1 MLLREK
7 KEICPPLR
15 KPRPLQWR
23 SGWAVPCLCGQS
35 CQHQGPRMLIKWDTM
50 SLLNLS
56 NEIPLLNLHLKGS
69 QQVLVGRRQELLLQ
83 DDPFVFNGQDVWNW
97 EMGFWPKWEM
107 VTTNLCGCLKEQ
119 KYSRETTFYSWHTL
133 NVLGWLRMTSNG
145 LKVVLKESTDNQ
157 EGKRSPDRGKQQGVF
172 TAGRIDLDNVQWTW
186 QEANDPG
193 WFSPSALFT
202 FVVFSSSSYLF
213 VCLFVCID
221 LDMTGRKR
229 SRWMYPICSGSSISP
244 ITFGPRIEFWIM
256 QRYVYNCRVMCI
268 LLLEADFRWGSDQG
282 TWLWCPPL
290 IHFL

>member
-1 MLLREK
+1 MPTSQYHIWMHVSTSRASD
-7 KEICPPLR
+7 R
-15 KPRPLQWR
+15 
-23 SGWAVPCLCGQS
+23 
-35 CQHQGPRMLIKWDTM
+35 IKWNTM
-50 SLLNLS
+50 
-56 NEIPLLNLHLKGS
+56 PLLNQHLKGS

-213 VCLFVCID
+213 VCID

-244 ITFGPRIEFWIM
+244 ITFGPRIEF
-256 QRYVYNCRVMCI
+256 
-268 LLLEADFRWGSDQG
+268 
-282 TWLWCPPL
+282 
-290 IHFL
+290 